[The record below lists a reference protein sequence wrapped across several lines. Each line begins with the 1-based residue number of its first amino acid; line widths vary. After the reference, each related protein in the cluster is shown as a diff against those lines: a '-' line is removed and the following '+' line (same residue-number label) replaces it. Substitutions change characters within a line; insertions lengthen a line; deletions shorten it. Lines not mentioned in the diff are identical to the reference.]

1 MKIEDVLPEWSLIPI
16 FDEDVPRLEDY
27 RGKALL
33 ILFFNLDCV
42 GCLGRA
48 IPYANRLVY
57 EDGDRIG
64 VVGIHTIFNNKPYSL
79 EKFEEIS
86 DELYIRFPIYSDTP
100 DRKTYTTYEA
110 GGTPHWVL
118 IDAEGKIIYSIFG
131 SDPNN
136 ALLRLDLKMK
146 EHRTSRS
153 PAALVRAAASA
164 R

>member
-1 MKIEDVLPEWSLIPI
+1 MKIGQPLPQWSLKPI
-16 FDEDVPRLEDY
+16 FNDDVPEVEDY
-27 RGKALL
+27 KGKALL

-57 EDGDRIG
+57 EHGDRIQ
-64 VVGIHTIFNNKPYSL
+64 VVGIHTIFNHKPYSL
-79 EKFEEIS
+79 EQFEKVR

-100 DRKTYTTYEA
+100 DRTTYSNYGA

-118 IDAEGKIIYSIFG
+118 VDPEGKVVYTIFG

-146 EHRTSRS
+146 EHLIVS
-153 PAALVRAAASA
+153 
-164 R
+164 